1 VTGCKFPAAWPCL
14 SGGRL
19 AGWLAGWLAAWLAG
33 CLAAWMRLA
42 GCRNV
47 LDLPPCMPSPACRLD
62 NLNDSLRKCQERL
75 AGVEAQNGE
84 LNKAVNVSRA
94 GEVSLSLR
102 QLGCA

>member
-1 VTGCKFPAAWPCL
+1 
-14 SGGRL
+14 
-19 AGWLAGWLAAWLAG
+19 
-33 CLAAWMRLA
+33 
-42 GCRNV
+42 
-47 LDLPPCMPSPACRLD
+47 MPSPACRLD